1 MSFFDS
7 IKSGFRNYANF
18 KGRAGRAEY
27 WWWTLFNVL
36 ASSIAASLGGDGLR
50 DVVSLALLLPSIA
63 VAVRRMHDVSRRGW
77 WVLVPIA
84 NLVFALSKSK
94 PEQNQWGPPPPPR
107 SLS

>member
-27 WWWTLFNVL
+27 WWWALFNVL
-36 ASSIAASLGGDGLR
+36 ITAIVSGFSDNLSSA
-50 DVVSLALLLPSIA
+50 VSLALLLPSVA
-63 VAVRRMHDVSRRGW
+63 VAVRRMHDVNRRGW

-84 NLVFALSKSK
+84 NLVFALTKSK

-107 SLS
+107 NLPN